1 MCANNKLIRLNK
13 IVSELATT
21 SAISFIA
28 ISLAYQSLAIL
39 FSQKKISQTLIFF
52 ENKSAL
58 ATSQTNK
65 PCTSFTSL
73 LHQTPHPTPGQA
85 V

>member
-39 FSQKKISQTLIFF
+39 FSQKK
-52 ENKSAL
+52 KSV
-58 ATSQTNK
+58 K
-65 PCTSFTSL
+65 
-73 LHQTPHPTPGQA
+73 H
-85 V
+85 